1 MEDLGQKFW
10 SIFLSCRPFFC
21 CSLLYLNDS
30 TCSDATE
37 GALTTAMM
45 GISRGHR
52 TSAFYSP
59 TDNPLVKL
67 AFEGGNALLQIEILM
82 LSEIEKSLLPE
93 F

>member
-1 MEDLGQKFW
+1 
-10 SIFLSCRPFFC
+10 
-21 CSLLYLNDS
+21 
-30 TCSDATE
+30 
-37 GALTTAMM
+37 MM

-93 F
+93 FLKVIVDRYTTSENLIDMRFDLTWFFPDFSE